1 MARCLRTSVD
11 DRYTLHLRASATFVR
26 RYSNYPYRI
35 VYSPIRT
42 IRRPKDRSPRRGI
55 TCRLVGRSVTRILA
69 SRRVALRCVASS
81 TGLARQEYSLSFYTN
96 VKRIRWEVWKH
107 LMKRTREAHRR
118 DGKRMTRR
126 WRTVNGGWR
135 TRRETARARA
145 RVRGRRGGGR
155 GRAKRKGGR
164 ASRR

>member
-1 MARCLRTSVD
+1 MAPRCLRTSVD
-11 DRYTLHLRASATFVR
+11 VRYMLHLGASVTFVR

-35 VYSPIRT
+35 VYSPAYDTQTEGSIASKGNNLQ
-42 IRRPKDRSPRRGI
+42 I
-55 TCRLVGRSVTRILA
+55 GRSECYENLSVA
-69 SRRVALRCVASS
+69 SRCVASS

-107 LMKRTREAHRR
+107 LMKRTREARRR

-145 RVRGRRGGGR
+145 RARGRRGGGR

>member
-1 MARCLRTSVD
+1 MARDAYERQPTYVT
-11 DRYTLHLRASATFVR
+11 RYTFEHQWRSYDDIQIIHSVSSIVR
-26 RYSNYPYRI
+26 CTVI
-35 VYSPIRT
+35 VYSTRT
-42 IRRPKDRSPRRGI
+42 EGSIASKGNNLQI
-55 TCRLVGRSVTRILA
+55 GRSECYENLSVA
-69 SRRVALRCVASS
+69 SRCVASS

-135 TRRETARARA
+135 TRRETARARRGAA
-145 RVRGRRGGGR
+145 RRRQG
-155 GRAKRKGGR
+155 
-164 ASRR
+164 